1 MGCQIMDI
9 KTFEEKAESI
19 KKDIKRRKQLLLD
32 ELYRRVN
39 IIQAHELLL
48 SDIDYFIEMCSCY
61 YEGEYILALEEQM
74 LNLQA
79 RADSIHNLVK
89 KSNK

>member
-1 MGCQIMDI
+1 M
-9 KTFEEKAESI
+9 
-19 KKDIKRRKQLLLD
+19 
-32 ELYRRVN
+32 
-39 IIQAHELLL
+39 HELLL

-61 YEGEYILALEEQM
+61 YEGEYILALKEQM

-79 RADSIHNLVK
+79 RVDSIHNLVK